1 MLLFVAL
8 VISEV
13 FLFSVWLPTLKSLC
27 NWWVLLMAICLTYCN
42 NGISSLGTVKS
53 FKIRM

>member
-1 MLLFVAL
+1 MLLVVAL

-13 FLFSVWLPTLKSLC
+13 FLFSVWLHTLKSLY

-53 FKIRM
+53 FKICM